1 MNKFKIEEGKKP
13 PLLRV
18 NPEVEKTQIGQLAAV
33 KNNRNNE
40 QVAGSL
46 AKLETAAQGS
56 ENLMPYIYDCVKE
69 YATLGEICNVLRKV
83 FGEYKDRG

>member
-1 MNKFKIEEGKKP
+1 MNKFQVEEDRKP

-18 NPEVEKTQIGQLAAV
+18 APEVEISQVAKLTEV
-33 KNNRNNE
+33 KNNRNNH
-40 QVAGSL
+40 QVTSL
-46 AKLETAAQGS
+46 LTKLETAAQGS

-69 YATLGEICNVLRKV
+69 YATLGEICNILRKV

>member
-1 MNKFKIEEGKKP
+1 VAK
-13 PLLRV
+13 
-18 NPEVEKTQIGQLAAV
+18 LAEV

-40 QVAGSL
+40 QVTNL
-46 AKLETAAQGS
+46 LTRLETAARGS

>member
-1 MNKFKIEEGKKP
+1 D
-13 PLLRV
+13 
-18 NPEVEKTQIGQLAAV
+18 PEVEKNQVAKLAGV
-33 KNNRNNE
+33 KNNRNSG
-40 QVAGSL
+40 QVSELL
-46 AKLETAAQGS
+46 AALETAARGS

>member
-1 MNKFKIEEGKKP
+1 M
-13 PLLRV
+13 
-18 NPEVEKTQIGQLAAV
+18 EVEESQIAKLTEV

-40 QVAGSL
+40 QVASL
-46 AKLETAAQGS
+46 LTRLETAAQGDD
-56 ENLMPYIYDCVKE
+56 NLMPFIYDCVKE